1 MYLNVFICIAG
12 AGGHTSRDRTHHQ
25 IHPHAPG
32 EGKSRSWI
40 IFLNYFWTILLNF
53 TPSKV
58 SSSCLGCSLSS
69 TRGSH
74 NSHVTSPAGQE
85 TGDRGEYLLGGGN
98 SFIVSLMNK
107 EYLKFWKVK
116 EYIQNNFRIENVWVV
131 STFHFDS
138 VRGSWYLTF

>member
-1 MYLNVFICIAG
+1 MITLSWCPPLWEEVVLVTSMVLPVTWG
-12 AGGHTSRDRTHHQ
+12 LTMDPGH
-25 IHPHAPG
+25 P
-32 EGKSRSWI
+32 RSWN

-58 SSSCLGCSLSS
+58 SSSCLGSSLSS

-74 NSHVTSPAGQE
+74 TSHVTSPAGQE

-131 STFHFDS
+131 SIFHFDS